1 MTPAQ
6 RLKNIIGGSAGN
18 FVEWFDWFAYAS
30 FAIYFSR
37 AFFPSGDQTAQLLNT
52 AFVFAGG
59 FLARPVGALLLGIY
73 ADRRGRRAALTL
85 SVAMMCAGSLLIAV
99 TPTGLGWVSPLLL
112 VLARLL
118 QGLSVGGEYG
128 ASATYVSE
136 MAGETHRGFWSGF
149 LYVTLIGGQL
159 AAMLLQVLL
168 QQLLTEQELYA
179 WGWRIPF
186 VVGAALA
193 VVVFWIRRGIHETR
207 SFIEAPE
214 PIHERGQAMLLFLHY
229 PKATAIVVALTAGGG
244 LGFYTYTTYMQKLL
258 VNTAGFAK
266 PVAAQIMT
274 WVLATFM
281 FFPPLV
287 GWISDHVGR
296 KNTLMAG
303 FAGSALLA
311 VPVLGAIAT
320 ATDPLQVYLLCLLP
334 LFFLSGYSALSAIV
348 KAELYPAH
356 VRALGVAVPYAIA
369 MAIFGGNA
377 ETAALWFKQAG
388 MESGYYWVVAGIMAV
403 AFVVAATMRDTREHS
418 LIRED

>member
-1 MTPAQ
+1 
-6 RLKNIIGGSAGN
+6 
-18 FVEWFDWFAYAS
+18 
-30 FAIYFSR
+30 
-37 AFFPSGDQTAQLLNT
+37 
-52 AFVFAGG
+52 
-59 FLARPVGALLLGIY
+59 
-73 ADRRGRRAALTL
+73 
-85 SVAMMCAGSLLIAV
+85 MMCAGSLLIAV
-99 TPTGLGWVSPLLL
+99 TPTGLGFVSPALL
-112 VLARLL
+112 VAARLL

-136 MAGETHRGFWSGF
+136 MAGETRRGFWSGF

-168 QQLLTEQELYA
+168 QNVLSEAQLYD

-207 SFIEAPE
+207 SFTEATE
-214 PIHERGQAMLLFLHY
+214 PVHERGQAMLLFLKY
-229 PKATAIVVALTAGGG
+229 PKETAIVVALTAGGG

-274 WVLATFM
+274 AVLATFM
-281 FFPPLV
+281 VFPPLV

-296 KNTLMAG
+296 KTTLMVAFG
-303 FAGSALLA
+303 MSALLA
-311 VPVLGAIAT
+311 VPVLGAIAR
-320 ATDPLQVYLLCLLP
+320 ATDPVTVYFLCLLP

-348 KAELYPAH
+348 KAELYPAR

-377 ETAALWFKQAG
+377 ETAALYFKRIG
-388 MESGYYWVVAGIMAV
+388 HEGGFYWLVAGIMAV
-403 AFVVAATMRDTREHS
+403 GFVVASLMRDTRRHS